1 MIRTCFCY
9 VKWDTRNPHNV
20 VHGAQHRIAVDTQL
34 LTQKF
39 DPMNGIRNHPEIK
52 RAMHLAADKLA
63 GYLQRRLANHNSRPI
78 PLSREG
84 ALYVIEK
91 LRGQQ
96 PKNKLMKMRKIVDE
110 IDWADIE
117 RNGFAAVPKTSTS
130 IFIKNESYPDKVKAP
145 RLICFPAE
153 GEKLIM
159 TMAFFHIM
167 HPMFSSPFCTKE
179 ISEHLRP
186 KTIERR
192 LEGTGRKFVAD
203 YTSFECCANR
213 DIMRAGEHRVLRQL
227 VSPEYHFVFPWIEAG
242 GKLRHRSGVTIK
254 TSAIQ
259 YSGRYTTS
267 LSNTIRNK
275 LFMDCVALDN
285 GLDIEEYRG
294 VFEGDDSL
302 TGWPRSI
309 TKQDLERSLAKLGVA
324 AEIDEYEEV
333 GKAGYC
339 STYWNE
345 DHELVCEPIK
355 VLASFPFTTS
365 QLAANVCNYRPLLAA
380 KAMSLAYRAPG
391 CPIISAVVRRY
402 IGACGYMETRN
413 DYERRWYSQF
423 SRVVRANSGKK
434 SMRIEFK
441 DWDLVKEPTLRQREL
456 FSEIFG
462 ISIPNQVAA
471 EKLILT
477 EDGFSETLLALLE
490 EGQLKAGVKL
500 NELQDVYYT
509 MREHARFF

>member
-1 MIRTCFCY
+1 
-9 VKWDTRNPHNV
+9 
-20 VHGAQHRIAVDTQL
+20 
-34 LTQKF
+34 
-39 DPMNGIRNHPEIK
+39 
-52 RAMHLAADKLA
+52 
-63 GYLQRRLANHNSRPI
+63 
-78 PLSREG
+78 
-84 ALYVIEK
+84 
-91 LRGQQ
+91 
-96 PKNKLMKMRKIVDE
+96 
-110 IDWADIE
+110 
-117 RNGFAAVPKTSTS
+117 
-130 IFIKNESYPDKVKAP
+130 
-145 RLICFPAE
+145 
-153 GEKLIM
+153 
-159 TMAFFHIM
+159 
-167 HPMFSSPFCTKE
+167 
-179 ISEHLRP
+179 
-186 KTIERR
+186 
-192 LEGTGRKFVAD
+192 
-203 YTSFECCANR
+203 
-213 DIMRAGEHRVLRQL
+213 
-227 VSPEYHFVFPWIEAG
+227 
-242 GKLRHRSGVTIK
+242 
-254 TSAIQ
+254 
-259 YSGRYTTS
+259 
-267 LSNTIRNK
+267 
-275 LFMDCVALDN
+275 MDCVALDN

-324 AEIDEYEEV
+324 AEIEEYEEV

-365 QLAANVCNYRPLLAA
+365 QLAANVRNYRPLLAA

-456 FSEIFG
+456 FEEIFG